1 MPLSDA
7 LRARLSPS
15 RRTIAY
21 GPWRLEL
28 ASDEFVDLGWHN
40 RVILRGIRAVIRDQ
54 DWRTLRPTIAAVH
67 DTSEVGGRVI
77 RLDVDYAG
85 WGQTYSAVVT
95 IRLTEGGAFVQ
106 FDGTVPSGD
115 AKDAGFR
122 GNRIGLVVLHDPS
135 LAGEAVTITSPD
147 GVTTASQF
155 PLHIQPHQPFMN
167 IAGMRW
173 AQHGAVVDMHFTG
186 DTFETEDQRNWT
198 DASYKTYSTPLALPF
213 PVEHPPGS
221 AVHQSIA
228 ITVDGGI
235 DTTADRDSD
244 TAANQGSDTAANR
257 PPDRPHGP
265 AAREIVITD
274 DVVGRIPPI
283 GLSASTDPNAH
294 MQHAPIAGLDALLV
308 ELIGPIEQRRKRLA
322 DARAEAAALT
332 VPLDLRIVAGSAA
345 ELAETLDLV
354 EPSAVV
360 RLGVFDA
367 ISHVTEPE
375 LWAALKSEAAKRGF
389 ASTLI
394 AGARSHFTEL
404 NRTIER
410 LPSDADAI
418 VFSMTPQMHADEVER
433 IVQTLPMQRL
443 VAENALRLGGRP
455 LHVGPITLKPR
466 FNAVATRGGYDEATR
481 TAMITDELQST
492 EFTAAW
498 TLGSVAEL
506 STVGHGSAETAP
518 VASVSYFETSGVRG
532 IDAADGEEHPVGGLI
547 RALAALRGCDV
558 LRTTDVL
565 RTDLAANDSLIVV
578 PVRRA
583 RTVTIFVANLSCDAR
598 SATIR
603 TGLQASDVELQPWA
617 TKTIRHTTKGTHS

>member
-15 RRTIAY
+15 RRTIAH

-28 ASDEFVDLGWHN
+28 ASDEFVDLSWHN

-95 IRLTEGGAFVQ
+95 MRLTEGGAFVQ
-106 FDGTVPSGD
+106 FDGTVPLGD
-115 AKDAGFR
+115 ATDAGFR

-135 LAGEAVTITSPD
+135 IAGEAVTITSPD
-147 GVTTASQF
+147 GAKTASEF

-173 AQHGAVVDMHFTG
+173 TQHGAVVDMQFTG
-186 DTFETEDQRNWT
+186 DIFETEDQRNWT

-221 AVHQSIA
+221 AVHQSVT
-228 ITVDGGI
+228 ITVDGGV
-235 DTTADRDSD
+235 D
-244 TAANQGSDTAANR
+244 TAAKAGTGTGTDTGTAAA
-257 PPDRPHGP
+257 DRPHGP

-274 DVVGRIPPI
+274 GVVGRIPPI
-283 GLSASTDPNAH
+283 GLSASTDPNAQ

-308 ELIGPIEQRRKRLA
+308 ELIGPIEQRRERLA

-354 EPSAVV
+354 EPSDVV
-360 RLGVFDA
+360 RLGVFDDV
-367 ISHVTEPE
+367 SHVTEPE
-375 LWAALKSEAAKRGF
+375 LWVALKSEAARRGF
-389 ASTLI
+389 ACALV

-418 VFSMTPQMHADEVER
+418 VFSITPQMHADEVER

-443 VAENALRLGGRP
+443 VAQNALRLGGRP

-492 EFTAAW
+492 NFTAAW
-498 TLGSVAEL
+498 TLGSVAAL
-506 STVGHGSAETAP
+506 STVGHGAAETAP

-532 IDAADGEEHPVGGLI
+532 IDAADGDEHPVGGLI

-558 LRTTDVL
+558 LRA
-565 RTDLAANDSLIVV
+565 DLAANDPLIVV
-578 PVRRA
+578 PVRGA
-583 RTVTIFVANLSCDAR
+583 QTVTIFVANLSRDAR

-617 TKTIRHTTKGTHS
+617 TKTIQHTTKGIHS